1 MHNRLRYTLLIM
13 LTCISVGA
21 AFAQTTTVPG
31 YNNTL
36 RRNNPNTNDT
46 TTNKPGK
53 TLTGDQE
60 IDAER
65 QKEEKKRDSVI
76 FTSKF
81 IRVTNERLLSDSTQV
96 FPLDT

>member
-1 MHNRLRYTLLIM
+1 MHNRLRYILLIM
-13 LTCISVGA
+13 LICISAGT
-21 AFAQTTTVPG
+21 AFAQTTTIPG

-46 TTNKPGK
+46 SRTNKPGK

-65 QKEEKKRDSVI
+65 QKEEKKRD
-76 FTSKF
+76 
-81 IRVTNERLLSDSTQV
+81 
-96 FPLDT
+96 